1 MRIVT
6 EFPRKVREVENT
18 WITLADGCRLAA
30 RIWLPED
37 AARNPV
43 PALLEYLPYRK
54 RDFTAVGNEQMHPY
68 FAGHGYAAVRV
79 DRRGSGESD
88 GLMFDEYLQQ
98 ELTDGVEIIA
108 WLATQPWCTGKVGMF
123 GSSWG
128 GFNALL
134 VAALR
139 PPALKAIITN
149 CSTDDRYADD
159 MHYMGGCLLNDNL
172 MWGSTAFSFMARP
185 PDPALV
191 GERWRKVWIERLE
204 NSESLVATW
213 MQHPRRD
220 AYWKHGSVCE
230 NFDDIRCAVY
240 ATGGWADGYSN
251 AIPRLL
257 AGLTVPRKGLIGGWG
272 HRWGH
277 QGVPGPAMGFLQ
289 EAVRWW
295 DHWLKDKD
303 TGLMGEPMLRVWMHD
318 WVPPKTYYAE
328 RPGRW
333 VAEAS
338 WPSPKI
344 GTRRWHLNAG
354 SLGDTAETERT
365 LTHASPVTTGAGSG
379 EWCPYGY
386 QAEMPSDQRE
396 DDGNSL
402 CFDSEP
408 LSERLEFLGAP
419 AVALDLAVDRPV
431 AQIAVR
437 LNGVAPDGASTRLTY
452 GVLNLTHRDSHERPE
467 ALVPSKRYRVR
478 VQLND
483 AAWAIPKGHR
493 LRIAI
498 STAYWPL
505 MWPAPEP
512 VTLTLFTGAG
522 TLDLPVRAPRDED
535 ATLRPF
541 DPPECAA
548 ASSRTEKR
556 PYARSRRHSRDMI
569 TEEHVVE
576 ASKAR
581 GLVRLDAIDWEYSGC
596 GRERY
601 SIRQGDPLSAKAHS
615 LYTITHGRGPWQVAI
630 ETDTTVTATRDD
642 FLVTAKLEAFESG
655 TRIFSRT
662 WDTTIKRDLV

>member
-1 MRIVT
+1 MKIVT
-6 EFPRKVREVENT
+6 DFPHHVREIENT

-37 AARNPV
+37 AEAHPV

-54 RDFTAVGNEQMHPY
+54 RDFTAVGNSQMHPY

-79 DRRGSGESD
+79 DRRGSGDSD
-88 GLMFDEYLQQ
+88 GLMFDEYIAQ
-98 ELTDGVEIIA
+98 ELSDGAEVIA
-108 WLATQPWCTGKVGMF
+108 WLAKQPWCSGNVGMF

-128 GFNALL
+128 GFNALQ

-191 GERWRKVWIERLE
+191 GERWREMWMQRLE

-213 MQHPRRD
+213 MQHPTRD
-220 AYWKHGSVCE
+220 AYWKHASVCE
-230 NFDDIRCAVY
+230 DFSKIQCAVF

-257 AGLTVPRKGLIGGWG
+257 KGLKAPRKGLIGPWA
-272 HRWGH
+272 HRWAQ
-277 QGVPGPAMGFLQ
+277 QGVPGPAIGFLQ

-295 DHWLKDKD
+295 DHWLKGKD
-303 TGLMGEPMLRVWMHD
+303 TGIMAEPMLRAWMQES
-318 WVPPKTYYAE
+318 VPPKTFYAE

-333 VAEAS
+333 VGEAS

-344 GTRRWHLNAG
+344 GQRRWHLNAFR
-354 SLGDTAETERT
+354 LGDHAEAEQA
-365 LTHASPVTTGAGSG
+365 LTHASPLTIGEAAG

-386 QAEMPSDQRE
+386 QAEMPGDQRE

-402 CFDSEP
+402 CFDSDV
-408 LSERLEFLGAP
+408 LSERIEFLGAP
-419 AVALDLAVDRPV
+419 VLELDLAADRPV

-437 LNGVAPDGASTRLTY
+437 LNDIAPDGASTRITY
-452 GVLNLTHRDSHERPE
+452 GVLNLTHRDSHEHPE
-467 ALVPSKRYRVR
+467 ALVPGKRYRVR

-483 AAWAIPKGHR
+483 AGYAIPPGHR
-493 LRIAI
+493 LRISI

-505 MWPAPEP
+505 VWPAPEP
-512 VTLTLFTGAG
+512 VTLTLFTSAS
-522 TLDLPVRAPRDED
+522 TLDLPVRTPRDED
-535 ATLRPF
+535 AKLHAF
-541 DPPECAA
+541 APPEASAA
-548 ASSRTEKR
+548 QARTERR
-556 PYARSRRHSRDMI
+556 PYARSRRHSRDLI
-569 TEEHVVE
+569 TGEHVVD
-576 ASKAR
+576 AVKDR
-581 GLVRLDAIDWEYSGC
+581 GKIHLTDIDLEYSG
-596 GRERY
+596 GGMERY
-601 SIRQGDPLSAKAHS
+601 SIRQGDPLSVKARS
-615 LYTITHGRGPWQVAI
+615 LYSITHGRGDWQVAI
-630 ETDTTVTATRDD
+630 ETDTTVTATKEA
-642 FLVTAKLEAFESG
+642 FLVTAKLEAFEAG
-655 TRIFSRT
+655 VRVFSRT
-662 WDTTIKRDLV
+662 WDTTIRRELA